1 MGSRL
6 HQVLVVDDDE
16 ILRAGICDLL
26 DLAGYQVVAAVDG
39 SDAIRLLESMP
50 KPPAI
55 IVSDI
60 RMPRMDGYQ
69 FLEAV
74 RQRPEWISIPFI
86 FLSAKGEKEDIHL
99 GRLRGADDYV
109 PKPFDFQDLLV
120 AIQASLSRHQELY
133 AIQEARLDGLKERI
147 LQTVNHEF
155 RTPLSFIVTYADLM
169 ASSPTFK
176 HSAELRQYID
186 GINLGSNRLLRLIEK
201 FLTLAELESGF
212 GERIYLHRLK
222 TISDLESLVRET
234 VEEVQMLANEHNL
247 TVTLEVEP
255 DLPSFVGDPDYLQI
269 AIFELVENA
278 VKFTPKEKPGPVTIA
293 LKQGAHGISVQVS
306 DKGMGIEPERQE
318 ELFDLFHQLDRSKWE
333 IGGIGSGLTIVQHI
347 ARLHGG
353 QIRLESEPGVGSR
366 FELRLPLSQ
375 DGHEAAAS

>member
-39 SDAIRLLESMP
+39 SDALRLLESMP

-147 LQTVNHEF
+147 LHTVNHEF

-169 ASSPTFK
+169 ASSPTFQ

-222 TISDLESLVRET
+222 NISDLESLVRET
-234 VEEVQMLANEHNL
+234 IEEIQTLANEHNL
-247 TVTLEVEP
+247 TVSLEVEP
-255 DLPSFVGDPDYLQI
+255 NLPSFAGDPEYLQI

-293 LKQGAHGISVQVS
+293 LKQGAHGISVQVN

>member
-1 MGSRL
+1 METPL
-6 HQVLVVDDDE
+6 ILVAEDE
-16 ILRAGICDLL
+16 RDIRELIVITLQTHGLTEVIQAPNGQE
-26 DLAGYQVVAAVDG
+26 AVAMAKARV
-39 SDAIRLLESMP
+39 
-50 KPPAI
+50 PAI
-55 IVSDI
+55 ILMDV
-60 RMPRMDGYQ
+60 RMPKMTGY
-69 FLEAV
+69 EACEALKDD
-74 RQRPEWISIPFI
+74 PSTSNIPII

-147 LQTVNHEF
+147 LHTVNHEF